1 MVARLSR
8 QRQAMNTPVLT
19 IDERHNIE
27 AGAWFSKLSSA
38 LRNAIVSRATVR
50 RLADGSPLASRGAE
64 AEEWCGVARGAVR
77 ISTVSLSGKQ
87 VTLTYAEPGTWFG
100 DIALFDGLP
109 RTHDADAHGPTT
121 LLVVRKPDFKELL
134 AQHTELYEALLRL
147 NCRRLRLMFDQLED
161 VNTRPLQARL
171 ARQVLLLAKSYGIAQ
186 GEEIRIGLALAQED
200 LAQLLGASRQRVNQ
214 ELKGFEREGAVR
226 VEPTRLVVLSR
237 EKLMALADK

>member
-1 MVARLSR
+1 
-8 QRQAMNTPVLT
+8 MNTPVLT
-19 IDERHNIE
+19 IEELHNIE
-27 AGAWFSKLSSA
+27 SGAWFSKLSPKLQSA
-38 LRNAIVSRATVR
+38 ILSRALVR
-50 RLADGSPLASRGAE
+50 RLADGNPLATRGSQ

-77 ISTVSLSGKQ
+77 ISSVSLSGKQ

-109 RTHDADAHGPTT
+109 RTHDADAHGATT
-121 LLVVRKPDFKELL
+121 MLAVRKPDFKELL
-134 AQHTELYEALLRL
+134 SQHVELYDALLRL
-147 NCRRLRLMFDQLED
+147 NCRRLRLMFDQIED
-161 VNTRPLQARL
+161 LNTRPLQARL
-171 ARQVLLLAKSYGIAQ
+171 AKQILLLARSYGIAH

-237 EKLMALADK
+237 EKLLAISDR